1 MTKNGLHRHY
11 DRLSAEERFRLDV
24 LAMAQGDTEES
35 ERLTRTCPRRNY
47 IMNDSGFG
55 GRWSGTR
62 ELGMRVYIA
71 IGGPLAKLQMIDAF
85 RELAPF
91 ACTLMHN
98 TAFDAYFDGHRSGS
112 FHAWS
117 YAGMKGNPPMW
128 PREGDPE
135 EGDEDAAVLKDTDHI
150 EWMVDLGS
158 KLIPDLMNRLER
170 EVATEAL
177 SIWEGFSAFYRE
189 DMNLSPEKVLEVVVE
204 PTLEHI
210 EDMKAR
216 VERLGLEPDEEIA
229 TAIRKGLAESWSV
242 IIERGDV

>member
-1 MTKNGLHRHY
+1 MTRNGLHRHY

-24 LAMAQGDTEES
+24 LAMARGDTEES

-47 IMNDSGFG
+47 IMNESGFG

-71 IGGPLAKLQMIDAF
+71 LSGPLAKLRMIDAF
-85 RELAPF
+85 REIAPYSR
-91 ACTLMHN
+91 TLMHN

-117 YAGMKGNPPMW
+117 YAGMEGTPPMW
-128 PREGDPE
+128 PEEGDPE
-135 EGDEDAAVLKDTDHI
+135 EGDEDPAVLKDTDHI
-150 EWMVDLGS
+150 EWMVELGS
-158 KLIPDLMNRLER
+158 KLIPDLMERLER

-177 SIWEGFSAFYRE
+177 SVWEGFSTFCNE
-189 DMNLSPEKVLEVVVE
+189 DMNLSPEKVLKVVVE
-204 PTLEHI
+204 PALEHI

-229 TAIRKGLAESWSV
+229 TAIREGLAESWSV